1 MKKQCGFLLLYV
13 VVAVLLLPL
22 LLTILC
28 GGLGQELPQE
38 AQVLYGL
45 ADLAPLDTELEE
57 YVAGVVAAE
66 MPAAFPEEALKAQAV
81 AARTYAVRT
90 IDNADFQL
98 NTDDIGQAFITKET
112 MLKNWGDNYDAYYKK
127 ISDAVDSTKGEV
139 MEYNGEPILA
149 VFHSTS
155 AGETETAGNIWNYDL
170 PYLVSAESEGD
181 TYAPGYEV
189 SAVFTPSDI
198 IAKIKEKYPEFSAEE
213 SGLFKSIAI
222 NSRSDAG
229 YVTSVAVG
237 NMSFTG
243 KQLREALGLRSA
255 NFTVEDDNGSIVFIT
270 KGFGHGAG
278 MSQYGAKYMAEN
290 GSDYK
295 QILNHYY
302 KDITIAKL

>member
-1 MKKQCGFLLLYV
+1 M
-13 VVAVLLLPL
+13 
-22 LLTILC
+22 
-28 GGLGQELPQE
+28 
-38 AQVLYGL
+38 
-45 ADLAPLDTELEE
+45 
-57 YVAGVVAAE
+57 
-66 MPAAFPEEALKAQAV
+66 
-81 AARTYAVRT
+81 
-90 IDNADFQL
+90 
-98 NTDDIGQAFITKET
+98 
-112 MLKNWGDNYDAYYKK
+112 
-127 ISDAVDSTKGEV
+127 DSTKGEV

-149 VFHSTS
+149 VFQSTS

-198 IAKIKEKYPEFSAEE
+198 ISKIKEKYPEFSAEKN
-213 SGLFKSIAI
+213 GLFKSIVI

-237 NMSFTG
+237 NMTFTG

-255 NFTVEDDNGSIVFIT
+255 NFTVEEDNGSIVFIT

>member
-1 MKKQCGFLLLYV
+1 M
-13 VVAVLLLPL
+13 
-22 LLTILC
+22 
-28 GGLGQELPQE
+28 
-38 AQVLYGL
+38 
-45 ADLAPLDTELEE
+45 
-57 YVAGVVAAE
+57 
-66 MPAAFPEEALKAQAV
+66 
-81 AARTYAVRT
+81 
-90 IDNADFQL
+90 
-98 NTDDIGQAFITKET
+98 
-112 MLKNWGDNYDAYYKK
+112 
-127 ISDAVDSTKGEV
+127 
-139 MEYNGEPILA
+139 
-149 VFHSTS
+149 
-155 AGETETAGNIWNYDL
+155 
-170 PYLVSAESEGD
+170 
-181 TYAPGYEV
+181 
-189 SAVFTPSDI
+189 
-198 IAKIKEKYPEFSAEE
+198 
-213 SGLFKSIAI
+213 FKSIAI